1 MNSLLQILPGQSGT
15 VLEVSYWEK
24 NLAGGGVSEGN
35 LEGSEF
41 KHFAFAHMLGFKPQ
55 LLPLGKE
62 EAVFNICKS
71 RREDCE

>member
-24 NLAGGGVSEGN
+24 NLAGGGVSEGT

-41 KHFAFAHMLGFKPQ
+41 KHFAFAHMLGFKPW
-55 LLPLGKE
+55 LL
-62 EAVFNICKS
+62 
-71 RREDCE
+71 